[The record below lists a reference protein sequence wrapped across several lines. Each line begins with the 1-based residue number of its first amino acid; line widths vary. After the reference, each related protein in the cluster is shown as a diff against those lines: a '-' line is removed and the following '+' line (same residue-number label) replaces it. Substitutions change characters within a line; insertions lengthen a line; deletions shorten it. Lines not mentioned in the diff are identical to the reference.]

1 MNSVLRSSPAPALHL
16 LAFHIPGST
25 LRWAVLAIC
34 IGTLGASSLLQAA
47 DPADQDAA
55 IYERIDKVGD
65 PSIDEGERKAQSA
78 ALLDDEA
85 WVQKTW
91 RRISNL
97 AIQCRY
103 DKPLTPPAETSPEEI
118 KPLEVEKPKSKKADD
133 PLALPEKDE
142 PGETTDQEYAT
153 AVRSRAQ
160 LASLVR
166 ALTLLQDERVPRL
179 IGPLLGE
186 VGMDLSDEDTMIQS
200 PQTIAAGTLAAMLSP
215 DGKVTDYP
223 EETDVDGW
231 RRWWGENK
239 ERFGNVLTVSARID
253 EAPTDP
259 EVEIIG
265 LGAPKPKAT
274 PAPRQMPQL
283 PSRVTPPAPTKP
295 EKPIIRA
302 VPIERRSA
310 PAR

>member
-1 MNSVLRSSPAPALHL
+1 
-16 LAFHIPGST
+16 
-25 LRWAVLAIC
+25 
-34 IGTLGASSLLQAA
+34 LLQAA
-47 DPADQDAA
+47 DLADQDAA

-65 PSIDEGERKAQSA
+65 PSIADAERKAQSS

-91 RRISNL
+91 RRISEL
-97 AIQCRY
+97 AIKSRY
-103 DKPLTPPAETSPEEI
+103 DKPITPAAVPPPDEAKPA
-118 KPLEVEKPKSKKADD
+118 EVEKPKSKKAND
-133 PLALPEKDE
+133 PLALPEKEE
-142 PGETTDQEYAT
+142 PEETTDQEYAT

-186 VGMDLSDEDTMIQS
+186 VGKDLSDEDTMIQS
-200 PQTIAAGTLAAMLSP
+200 PQVIAAGTLAALLSP

-231 RRWWGENK
+231 RRWWGENR
-239 ERFGNVLTVSARID
+239 ERFGKVLTVSARAD
-253 EAPTDP
+253 EPPADP

-283 PSRVTPPAPTKP
+283 PSRVTAPAPKKP

-310 PAR
+310 PAK